1 MTREQALA
9 ANKVLGAI
17 EALEDFMD
25 EVEEIFTH
33 YPEIRDDV
41 HGLVMIPL
49 KVELNRRNQE
59 LAEM

>member
-9 ANKVLGAI
+9 ASRILGEI

-25 EVEEIFTH
+25 EVEEIFKQ